1 MPDDGRSISRNI
13 AHLSILAF
21 NDIYIEY
28 ESRGDKDKDL
38 SPKEYLDVIRPYL
51 RDMIN
56 NHKAPIKLKDP
67 SGKIIDDNSYGEC
80 KIHLLMQSSF
90 ISSLD
95 TEEIR
100 AMDFKSKN
108 LEILMG
114 NETDGIINE
123 LFESFKQI
131 YQEGLEKKSGK
142 SSLFL
147 KTLIYC
153 IIVFIKKD

>member
-1 MPDDGRSISRNI
+1 M
-13 AHLSILAF
+13 
-21 NDIYIEY
+21 
-28 ESRGDKDKDL
+28 
-38 SPKEYLDVIRPYL
+38 IRPSL
-51 RDMIN
+51 RDIIN

-67 SGKIIDDNSYGEC
+67 SGKIIDDDSYGEF
-80 KIHLLMQSSF
+80 KIQLLMQSSF

-100 AMDFKSKN
+100 ATDFKSKN

-123 LFESFKQI
+123 LFESFKQT
-131 YQEGLEKKSGK
+131 YQEGLEKKWGK